1 MLVQQFNILL
11 GLLVLL
17 TGFSGMNLIL
27 KVVKTF
33 ELYMWVMERLV
44 LPQVYVHLDNYC
56 YKICEK
62 DPINLH
68 IYSTSDLS
76 RNRLNIIKMMY

>member
-17 TGFSGMNLIL
+17 ASFSRMNLVL

-33 ELYMWVMERLV
+33 ELYMWVIGGLV
-44 LPQVYVHLDNYC
+44 LPQVHVHLDNHC
-56 YKICEK
+56 YKMCEK

-68 IYSTSDLS
+68 IYSISDLS
-76 RNRLNIIKMMY
+76 RNRLNIVKMTY